1 MENATQLMLAKLNA
15 AVSVIVLD
23 PKIRLFLTAYDQ
35 KALEQCF
42 EAYNAYR
49 NRFTEWRPSEV
60 SHEDFLTLD

>member
-1 MENATQLMLAKLNA
+1 MENATQLLLAQLNA

-23 PKIRLFLTAYDQ
+23 PKIRLFLTAYYQ
-35 KALEQCF
+35 KALYQCF

-49 NRFTEWRPSEV
+49 NRFSEWRPSEV